1 MQFNRYLTYSKSSS
15 SFRWTGWILKGVLI
29 AASFYYVVDKTVAE
43 QFVLG
48 EIALLLNT
56 KTFALI
62 FALLMLLMGL
72 NWMVEAKK
80 WQILARGVQR
90 ISFASALKAILAGI
104 SMDAVLPFGAG
115 AVGSKLL
122 SLDGS
127 GKQKLLAPV
136 IMVQGIQSFWTV
148 AFGLVGVSQLAGYTN
163 VFSIY
168 GDLHT
173 VIFVSLIGIIVF
185 IVWWIFWPETRKYLL
200 HSVKSI
206 SLRIWG
212 VITLLSLVRYVIFF
226 VQLMVLSVYLAP
238 EIPVFVLI
246 GCITWMFF
254 AKTIVPKPGHLGAL
268 GIRGASVVFFL
279 NLAGYTASEVVL
291 ATLILW
297 FINLAVPSLV
307 GLYFIKNLKFKNAVS
322 ND

>member
-1 MQFNRYLTYSKSSS
+1 VQFSRYLTYSKSSS
-15 SFRWTGWILKGVLI
+15 SFRWTGWILKGALI

-43 QFVLG
+43 QFVLE

-56 KTFALI
+56 KTFALV

-72 NWMVEAKK
+72 NWMVEAQK

-90 ISFASALKAILAGI
+90 ISFASALKAILAGV
-104 SMDAVLPFGAG
+104 SMDAVLPFGTG
-115 AVGSKLL
+115 AVSSKLL
-122 SLDGS
+122 SLESDGK
-127 GKQKLLAPV
+127 KQLLAPV
-136 IMVQGIQSFWTV
+136 IIAQGIQSFWTI
-148 AFGLVGVSQLAGYTN
+148 AFGFVGVSQLASYTN

-200 HSVKSI
+200 HSIKSI

-212 VITLLSLVRYVIFF
+212 VITLLSLVRYIIFF
-226 VQLMVLSVYLAP
+226 VQLMVISVYLAP
-238 EIPVFVLI
+238 EIPIFVLT

-254 AKTIVPKPGHLGAL
+254 AKTIIPKPGHLGAL

-297 FINLAVPSLV
+297 FINLAIPSLL
-307 GLYFIKNLKFKNAVS
+307 GLYYIKNLTFKNAII